1 MIIRNE
7 GSDPVRGKKVVECF
21 KFRSYYCFIAVIFR
35 FLLTSLF
42 SFSYVYESKIPTFI
56 VPTNYFQQL

>member
-7 GSDPVRGKKVVECF
+7 GSGPVRGKKVVEDF

-35 FLLTSLF
+35 FLLSF
-42 SFSYVYESKIPTFI
+42 SFSNVYESKIPTFI
-56 VPTNYFQQL
+56 VPTKYFQQL